1 MTDVQT
7 MTPAELARR
16 IAAKDDL
23 VLLDVREP
31 RELLLCRIA
40 GSLAIPMSELS
51 VRHVELDPDRP
62 TVCICHHGIRSA
74 NVASALAHLGFAE
87 LYNLSG
93 GIDRWAAEVDPG
105 MARY

>member
-1 MTDVQT
+1 MGEIGSL
-7 MTPAELARR
+7 TPLELQARL
-16 IAAKDDL
+16 AAGDDL

-31 RELLLCRIA
+31 RELAICRIDGA
-40 GSLAIPMSELS
+40 VEIPMSELS

-74 NVASALAHLGFAE
+74 QVAAALAHMEFAE

-93 GIDRWAAEVDPG
+93 GIDRWAADVDPT